1 MRFWQKAMIFLATH
15 QGIKAWIQ
23 KTAAATLLARR
34 FVGGE
39 NENAVVAKGLELKAQ
54 NLLVSFFH
62 LGEYV
67 TDKTL
72 VDQTLASLKKTMV
85 HARKADLDLHL
96 SIDPTQAGLIQ
107 GTGACQQNLTRLARF
122 LKSLERPGNLDV
134 LMIDM
139 EDASVTQPTLDI
151 FRHLIQAGLP
161 AAITLQACLFQTPDD
176 LKSVI
181 EAGGMVRLV
190 KGAFA
195 EDSHIAHTRK
205 NKIDQ
210 TYLSLAKDM
219 LHPDAIVNGFYPV
232 FATHDHRL
240 IQEILKTARKNQ
252 ISPAQYE
259 FEMLFGVRPDLQQEL
274 VQKGCRV
281 RLYLPYGKDFW
292 PYAVRRIGENPKNM
306 TFLIKSL
313 I

>member
-1 MRFWQKAMIFLATH
+1 MIFLATH
-15 QGIKAWIQ
+15 QGIKILIQ
-23 KTAAATLLARR
+23 KTFVAALLAKR

-67 TDKTL
+67 TDTAI
-72 VDQTLASLKKTMV
+72 VDQTLTSLRKTMV
-85 HARKADLDLHL
+85 HAREAGLDLHL

-107 GTGACQQNLTRLARF
+107 GTYECQQNLTRLARF
-122 LKSLERPGNLDV
+122 IKSLERPGNLDV

-139 EDASVTQPTLDI
+139 EDASVTQSTLNI
-151 FRHLIQAGLP
+151 FHHLIQEGLP
-161 AAITLQACLFQTPDD
+161 AAITLQACLFQTPND

-181 EAGGMVRLV
+181 ESGGMVRLV
-190 KGAFA
+190 KGAFV
-195 EDSHIAHTRK
+195 ENNHIAHTRK

-210 TYLSLAKDM
+210 TYLSLAKEM
-219 LHPDAIVNGFYPV
+219 LHPDAIENGFYPV

-240 IQEILKTARKNQ
+240 IQEILKTTRKNQ
-252 ISPAQYE
+252 ISPDQYE
-259 FEMLFGVRPDLQQEL
+259 FEMLFGVRPKLQQEL

-306 TFLIKSL
+306 KFLIKSL